1 MRLEVGV
8 KPCTETGRELDTRG
22 CKIPSS
28 CGVRNRNVVVLLIA
42 ALAGLMVWSVRAQE
56 STGEL
61 NYDTR
66 FKTVPLERLASGGPP
81 PNGIPPL
88 GFAQDAFGFPDTKA
102 VNFETVAQAK
112 IWLKPREPVIVLR
125 LSADAAIVPLQV
137 LVWHEI
143 ANFSLGK
150 TPVAVTFCPLCNTAV
165 VIDRRIPIN
174 AAMKARLKAVPSVP
188 KPEGDFLT
196 VTFGVSGLLYN
207 SAMVMFDSATHTLW
221 SQAIAEGIVGTLSS
235 TELKVLPS
243 QIMSFEAASRAA
255 PNARVVS
262 RNTGYSRHY
271 GQNPYVGYDD
281 ATNPPF
287 LFKGPTDGRLPPK
300 ERVVSLSLNGVDVAY
315 PWSVLQQRRVI
326 NDRVGVTPI
335 TVFWTPGTT
344 SALNESSIA
353 DSRDIGASG
362 VFDRR
367 IGNRLLT
374 FEAVG
379 NAWRDRETGSTWSLV
394 GEAMVGPLQGQRLEP
409 IAHTNHFW
417 FAWAAFK
424 PNTRIF
430 K

>member
-1 MRLEVGV
+1 MQN
-8 KPCTETGRELDTRG
+8 K
-22 CKIPSS
+22 
-28 CGVRNRNVVVLLIA
+28 NVVVFLIA
-42 ALAGLMVWSVRAQE
+42 ALTGLTIWSVRAQE
-56 STGEL
+56 ESGGEL
-61 NYDTR
+61 KYDTR

-102 VNFETVAQAK
+102 VNFETLAQAK
-112 IWLKPREPVIVLR
+112 KWLKPREPVILVR
-125 LSADAAIVPLQV
+125 LSGDAAIVPLQV

-143 ANFSLGK
+143 ANFTLGK

-165 VIDRRIPIN
+165 AMDRRIPIN
-174 AAMKARLKAVPSVP
+174 AAMRARLKAVPSAP
-188 KPEGDFLT
+188 KPEGDFLLAS
-196 VTFGVSGLLYN
+196 FGVSGLLYN

-221 SQAIAEGIVGTLSS
+221 SQAIAQGIVGTLSG

-262 RNTGYSRHY
+262 RNTGYSRNY

-300 ERVVSLSLNGVDVAY
+300 ERVVSLSLNGIDVAY
-315 PWSVLQQRRVI
+315 PWSILQQRRVI
-326 NDRVGVTPI
+326 NDRLGETPI

-353 DSRDIGASG
+353 DSRDVGASG

-367 IGNRLLT
+367 IGNRVLT
-374 FEAVG
+374 FESAG
-379 NAWRDRETGSTWSLV
+379 DAWRDRETGSTWSLV
-394 GEAMVGPLQGQRLEP
+394 GEATTGPLKGQRLEP
-409 IAHTNHFW
+409 VAHTNHFW